1 MTIRNNI
8 RKQEGF
14 SGVELSVAVIIVT
27 IFIGLIGALIFNV
40 YLHTTSAARNS
51 QATSY
56 AVEILEKANQ
66 LYYDDTLLNTGTYT
80 TNDTNRQILGINIPQ
95 GYEVSLEVEKYNE
108 QPGNTDKLDLIKILD
123 VNVDYTVGNNSY
135 NVNIKTLKVKENNA

>member
-95 GYEVSLEVEKYNE
+95 GYEVSLEIEKYNE